1 MVLKNFEIAGTGN
14 FEMNE
19 EIYRR
24 RGNSF
29 GSWRAP

>member
-19 EIYRR
+19 EIREQKE
-24 RGNSF
+24 
-29 GSWRAP
+29 

>member
-19 EIYRR
+19 EIREQKEK
-24 RGNSF
+24 F
-29 GSWRAP
+29 